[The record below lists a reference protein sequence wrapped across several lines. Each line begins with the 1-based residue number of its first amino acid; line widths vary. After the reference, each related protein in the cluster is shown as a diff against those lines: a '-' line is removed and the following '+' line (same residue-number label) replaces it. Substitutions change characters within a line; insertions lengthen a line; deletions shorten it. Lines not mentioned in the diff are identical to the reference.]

1 MAAFAAVDRAAILTD
16 PQGRVRLAN
25 HACARLLG
33 RAPRSLV
40 GADAGDLMQVD
51 GRERKLGW
59 FVVPLPS
66 GGPTHGWSLVVT
78 GSAPD
83 ESDATAWSTTSTGGQ
98 PSQTDWAT
106 ILALL
111 SRVHPAATLPETS
124 QLICDAVRETTDL
137 DGAMII
143 LMPENSDFVHVSNSG
158 PELPGFSTGSTFP
171 LENVAPIME
180 ITARGPWYL
189 DLSDPGT
196 RSLIDSDLVDTL
208 LGAGL
213 TATAYGGLRSANALL
228 GVLAVASTAP
238 GGPQILASRLP
249 LIEQM
254 ARLAG
259 AVLGTQA
266 ERFLEF
272 ESRHQ
277 TVRQVIEGRAL
288 RTAFQPVVQLPEGQ
302 LVGYEALTRF
312 ADGTAP
318 DVMIGEAHSLGLG
331 VELEQA
337 CVEIALNSAAQLP
350 AELFLSVN
358 LSPEAVVAGG
368 VLPNLPQCDR
378 TIVVEITEHAHIN
391 SYPDVRRA
399 LGCQP
404 RFKVAVDDAGA
415 GFASLRHILELAPDY
430 VKLDLGLVR
439 NVDSD
444 PARAALVA
452 GMCHFAS
459 ATGTQLIAEG
469 VETAA
474 EAQTLCDL
482 GVRLA
487 QGYLFGRPGPL

>member
-1 MAAFAAVDRAAILTD
+1 MQPRIAQPLEFGNHRSGDRFRSAGGSVCVHVAGRWFPRSLGPCGRAPWKLSPWRRWRAATLWRVSVARVGYLPWVVFLLRAIVVGSGDVRSSTAARAGGSPKFRSAPRPDLADAYDGFVAAVTPVSDGDAAIPPAVLMAAFAAVDRAAILTD

-189 DLSDPGT
+189 
-196 RSLIDSDLVDTL
+196 RSI
-208 LGAGL
+208 
-213 TATAYGGLRSANALL
+213 RSRNAI
-228 GVLAVASTAP
+228 AD
-238 GGPQILASRLP
+238 RL
-249 LIEQM
+249 
-254 ARLAG
+254 
-259 AVLGTQA
+259 
-266 ERFLEF
+266 
-272 ESRHQ
+272 
-277 TVRQVIEGRAL
+277 
-288 RTAFQPVVQLPEGQ
+288 
-302 LVGYEALTRF
+302 
-312 ADGTAP
+312 
-318 DVMIGEAHSLGLG
+318 
-331 VELEQA
+331 
-337 CVEIALNSAAQLP
+337 
-350 AELFLSVN
+350 
-358 LSPEAVVAGG
+358 
-368 VLPNLPQCDR
+368 
-378 TIVVEITEHAHIN
+378 
-391 SYPDVRRA
+391 
-399 LGCQP
+399 
-404 RFKVAVDDAGA
+404 
-415 GFASLRHILELAPDY
+415 
-430 VKLDLGLVR
+430 
-439 NVDSD
+439 
-444 PARAALVA
+444 
-452 GMCHFAS
+452 
-459 ATGTQLIAEG
+459 
-469 VETAA
+469 
-474 EAQTLCDL
+474 
-482 GVRLA
+482 
-487 QGYLFGRPGPL
+487 